1 MERVLEDLI
10 RIRKSDFHCSVL
22 LRRKFTWRCCN
33 VQPKVIMETHSFLD
47 VGSTNRT
54 VLQRIQDIGD
64 LFSTAVEGDWMRCQ
78 VDHTMPLHHAALFNW
93 DTKSLC
99 FLSVRKGR
107 QKESHRVTR
116 RQNDSMQ
123 KKKNDLDIMFMW
135 NVMYSVTQQP
145 ILNRVVD
152 GWQTAPAGM
161 LKITPITPSGS
172 PLSHTHTLF
181 KNSSSPRDWSQG
193 VWHSKVHWKVRFCCF
208 WVQRKDK
215 DLSAQ
220 ALQKD
225 FVFCKR

>member
-1 MERVLEDLI
+1 MSGWSYDASSSCSIVQLKYEEFVFLI
-10 RIRKSDFHCSVL
+10 SEKGTTKGKSQS
-22 LRRKFTWRCCN
+22 
-33 VQPKVIMETHSFLD
+33 HSEAEW
-47 VGSTNRT
+47 
-54 VLQRIQDIGD
+54 QY
-64 LFSTAVEGDWMRCQ
+64 A
-78 VDHTMPLHHAALFNW
+78 
-93 DTKSLC
+93 K
-99 FLSVRKGR
+99 
-107 QKESHRVTR
+107 
-116 RQNDSMQ
+116 

-193 VWHSKVHWKVRFCCF
+193 VWHSKVHWEVRFCCF